1 MSCHTPK
8 RPNPPLAD
16 VMLAASVFNDMEPD
30 TPVSVVSYELNNFK
44 RLLWDLLTLS
54 PDPNSYTAAW
64 NTVDTFTFAS
74 ARLYAYANGN
84 REALTLLKAI
94 VAQSVVVLP

>member
-16 VMLAASVFNDMEPD
+16 VRLAASVFNDMDPD
-30 TPVSVVSYELNNFK
+30 TPVSVVSYELDNFK

-54 PDPNSYTAAW
+54 PDPNSYTTAW
-64 NTVDTFTFAS
+64 NTVDTLAS
-74 ARLYAYANGN
+74 GHLYDYANGN
-84 REALTLLKAI
+84 REALTLLEAI
-94 VAQSVVVLP
+94 VAQSIVVLP